1 MIITVPDIH
10 LIDGELLTSDG
21 NGDFMKIH
29 EQQGSMDGAC
39 SVYSVTMNL
48 LYENIISY
56 DDVEQP
62 GRSNGA
68 RLLKNLVTN
77 YGLIKNGFNLQNLST
92 IIKSYST
99 KNWGVEY
106 YAGTPKGC
114 VDGICK
120 EITDGYTP
128 IVGIRYLGRDYGH
141 ALLAVGYEKDEKISK
156 IFCLDPGAPT
166 PKTSIWNS
174 YIDVHNLKKSSIYVH
189 DLSIPGDCNLVRVE
203 EYIVIKNYLDISITL
218 R

>member
-39 SVYSVTMNL
+39 SVYSVTTNL

-106 YAGTPKGC
+106 
-114 VDGICK
+114 
-120 EITDGYTP
+120 
-128 IVGIRYLGRDYGH
+128 
-141 ALLAVGYEKDEKISK
+141 
-156 IFCLDPGAPT
+156 
-166 PKTSIWNS
+166 
-174 YIDVHNLKKSSIYVH
+174 
-189 DLSIPGDCNLVRVE
+189 
-203 EYIVIKNYLDISITL
+203 
-218 R
+218 